1 MELEWTRPQDAGLDP
16 ARLGRLAG
24 ALQREID
31 RRRLPGAVAMIGRRG
46 RVAWTHCV
54 GGLDPRHSA
63 PMRPDALFRIYSMT
77 KPIVSL
83 AIMMLVE
90 ENRLALTD
98 PLERFVPEFGSV
110 KVSVQEGDHHRLEAP
125 HRSITVQDLLRH
137 TAGLTYDF
145 VGNLE
150 VHRRYAAA
158 NLADRSIDNAA
169 QMRRLAALPLAHQ
182 PGTQWEYSRATDVL
196 GHLVELV
203 SGQTLGSFL
212 AQRIFA
218 PLGMTDT
225 AFHVAPEH
233 QHRIAEPFGQDPDT
247 GAPVRV
253 IEPRDKPAFES
264 GGGGLI
270 SSLADYTRLLKLLAG
285 GGRLG
290 SERLV
295 SRDTLAFMTADHLG
309 SIPSASPLLAPGH
322 GFGLGFAVRTHA
334 GLAPLPGSVGSYFW
348 GGIAGTTFWVDPAR
362 ELFAVMMVQAPA
374 QRDEYRAL
382 FRTMVY
388 AALDD

>member
-1 MELEWTRPQDAGLDP
+1 MDIEWTRPQDAGLNP
-16 ARLGRLAG
+16 ARLGRLAD
-24 ALQREID
+24 AIQTQID
-31 RRRLPGAVAMIGRRG
+31 RRRLPGAVAMVGRQG
-46 RVAWTHCV
+46 RIAWTHCA
-54 GGLDPRHSA
+54 GALDPRHA
-63 PMRPDALFRIYSMT
+63 DPMRPDSLFRIYSMT

-90 ENRLALTD
+90 EGRMMLSD
-98 PLERFVPEFGSV
+98 PLERFVPEFTAA
-110 KVSVQEGDHHRLEAP
+110 KVSVQTPTGIRLEPLA
-125 HRSITVQDLLRH
+125 RSITVQDLLRH
-137 TAGLTYDF
+137 TSGLTYDF
-145 VGNLE
+145 VGNRD
-150 VHRRYAAA
+150 VHQQYARAR
-158 NLADRSIDNAA
+158 LHDPLQDNAA
-169 QMRRLAALPLAHQ
+169 QVRRLAALPLAHQ
-182 PGTQWEYSRATDVL
+182 PGTQWEYSRGTDVL
-196 GHLVELV
+196 GRLIEIV
-203 SGQTLGSFL
+203 SGQSLGAFL
-212 AQRIFA
+212 AHQIFA

-233 QHRIAEPFGQDPDT
+233 HHRIAEPHLQDPDS
-247 GAPVRV
+247 GAAVRLL
-253 IEPRDKPAFES
+253 EPRTRPVFES

-270 SSLADYTRLLKLLAG
+270 SSTADYTRFLKLLAG
-285 GGRLG
+285 GGKLG
-290 SERLV
+290 TERLI

-309 SIPSASPLLAPGH
+309 AIPNTSPLLAPGH

>member
-110 KVSVQEGDHHRLEAP
+110 KVSVQEGDRHRLEAP

-137 TAGLTYDF
+137 T
-145 VGNLE
+145 
-150 VHRRYAAA
+150 
-158 NLADRSIDNAA
+158 
-169 QMRRLAALPLAHQ
+169 
-182 PGTQWEYSRATDVL
+182 
-196 GHLVELV
+196 
-203 SGQTLGSFL
+203 
-212 AQRIFA
+212 
-218 PLGMTDT
+218 
-225 AFHVAPEH
+225 
-233 QHRIAEPFGQDPDT
+233 
-247 GAPVRV
+247 
-253 IEPRDKPAFES
+253 
-264 GGGGLI
+264 
-270 SSLADYTRLLKLLAG
+270 
-285 GGRLG
+285 
-290 SERLV
+290 
-295 SRDTLAFMTADHLG
+295 
-309 SIPSASPLLAPGH
+309 
-322 GFGLGFAVRTHA
+322 
-334 GLAPLPGSVGSYFW
+334 
-348 GGIAGTTFWVDPAR
+348 
-362 ELFAVMMVQAPA
+362 
-374 QRDEYRAL
+374 
-382 FRTMVY
+382 
-388 AALDD
+388 

>member
-16 ARLGRLAG
+16 GRLSRLAG

-46 RVAWTHCV
+46 RVAWTHCAGV
-54 GGLDPRHSA
+54 LDPRQPTA
-63 PMRPDALFRIYSMT
+63 MRPDALFRIYSMT

-83 AIMMLVE
+83 AIMMLLE
-90 ENRLALTD
+90 ENRLALND

-110 KVSVQEGDHHRLEAP
+110 KVSVQEGAGHRLEARR
-125 HRSITVQDLLRH
+125 RSITVQDLLRH
-137 TAGLTYDF
+137 TSGLTYDF
-145 VGNLE
+145 VGTQE
-150 VHRRYAAA
+150 VHRLYAAA
-158 NLADRSIDNAA
+158 KLGDRTVDNATL
-169 QMRRLAALPLAHQ
+169 MRRLAALPLAHQ

-196 GHLVELV
+196 GHLIELV
-203 SGQTLGSFL
+203 SGQTLGVFL
-212 AQRIFA
+212 QQRIFA

-225 AFHVAPEH
+225 AFHVAPDQ
-233 QHRIAEPFGQDPDT
+233 QHRIAEPFEQDPDS

-253 IEPRDKPAFES
+253 IEPRIKPAFES

-290 SERLV
+290 NERLI

-309 SIPSASPLLAPGH
+309 TIPNHSDILLPGH

-334 GLAPLPGSVGSYFW
+334 GVAPLPGSVGSYFW

-362 ELFAVMMVQAPA
+362 ELFAAMLVQAPP
-374 QRDEYRAL
+374 QRNEYRAL

>member
-46 RVAWTHCV
+46 RVAWTHCA
-54 GGLDPRHSA
+54 GGLDPRHPV

-83 AIMMLVE
+83 AVMMLVE

-110 KVSVQEGDHHRLEAP
+110 KVSVQDGDRHRLEAP

-137 TAGLTYDF
+137 TSGLTYDF

-158 NLADRSIDNAA
+158 NLADRTVDNAT

-196 GHLVELV
+196 GHLVELA
-203 SGQTLGSFL
+203 SGQTLGGFL

-233 QHRIAEPFGQDPDT
+233 HHRIAEPFGQDPDT

-290 SERLV
+290 NERLV

-309 SIPSASPLLAPGH
+309 AIPNASPLLAPGH